1 MNQAE
6 NPAVVPYQTEIN
18 ALLKEMMKNGLTDE
32 RVLEMLCLIYQRNQV
47 SNKINEPLQAR
58 KKAYEDLKKEVIKKV
73 TQVIGETQY
82 SGNLLARIAGILHD
96 LESNK
101 EENRNQ
107 MDVDFEQRL
116 TALTTPNP
124 A

>member
-1 MNQAE
+1 MILAE

-18 ALLKEMMKNGLTDE
+18 VLLKEMMKNGLTDE

-47 SNKINEPLQAR
+47 SNKIDDPLQAR

-73 TQVIGETQY
+73 TQIIRETQY
-82 SGNLLARIAGILHD
+82 SGNLLARIASILHD

-116 TALTTPNP
+116 TALTTPTP